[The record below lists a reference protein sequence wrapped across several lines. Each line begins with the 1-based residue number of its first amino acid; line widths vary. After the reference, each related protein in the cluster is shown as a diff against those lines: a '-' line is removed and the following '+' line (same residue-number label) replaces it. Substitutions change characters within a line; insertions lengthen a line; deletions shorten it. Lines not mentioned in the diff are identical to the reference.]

1 MTQLGNGLFDAE
13 EYADALSVR
22 EAELAMLRRLGARE
36 RNILTVQTNL
46 ATSYEMVGQ
55 EEQAVHMQGEVYAGT
70 LQLFGEEHEDT
81 LIDANNYASLLVT
94 VKRFEEAKSL
104 LRKTMPVAQRV
115 LGEGHEVTFRMKQVY
130 ATALYKDPTA
140 TLDDLREA
148 VTTLEDTVRTARRVL
163 GGSHPM
169 VVGIGR
175 ELERSRAAL
184 APCPRDAAAAEC
196 VNNQQRIVQCRGAL
210 SSYANSRRARRRRS
224 AEA

>member
-104 LRKTMPVAQRV
+104 LRKKIPVVRRV
-115 LGEGHEVTFRMKQVY
+115 LGESEFTLTMKKIY
-130 ATALYKDPTA
+130 ARALYEDTGA

-148 VTTLEDTVRTARRVL
+148 VATLEETERIVRRMLGDLHPTVAEFEVSL
-163 GGSHPM
+163 HN
-169 VVGIGR
+169 
-175 ELERSRAAL
+175 SRAAL
-184 APCPRDAAAAEC
+184 
-196 VNNQQRIVQCRGAL
+196 
-210 SSYANSRRARRRRS
+210 RARETPLPAS
-224 AEA
+224 SISNEIN

>member
-1 MTQLGNGLFDAE
+1 MRRVGASEDQMLVVQGN
-13 EYADALSVR
+13 
-22 EAELAMLRRLGARE
+22 LAMLYS
-36 RNILTVQTNL
+36 NL
-46 ATSYEMVGQ
+46 GQ
-55 EEQAVHMQGEVYAGT
+55 EEKALEIERDVYSGYVR
-70 LQLFGEEHEDT
+70 LLGEEHANT
-81 LIDANNYASLLVT
+81 LGAGNNYASSLEQLN
-94 VKRFEEAKSL
+94 RFEEAKAL
-104 LRKTMPVAQRV
+104 LRKTMPVAQCV
-115 LGEGHEVTFRMKQVY
+115 LGKSHELTLRMRWRY
-130 ATALYKDPTA
+130 AVALYTDTGA
-140 TLDDLREA
+140 TFDDLREA

-163 GGSHPM
+163 DGSHPM